1 MSIISFRCHTTIH
14 LAPLVNQETI
24 HQDMDR
30 GQQLMSRINQGIL
43 REIKP
48 KNPLVEWYYW
58 KDKHTVSDVTEQ
70 SLFKMA
76 QGMLSPVEN
85 DNYRL
90 EEIEELNNAWAVYDK
105 KLNTFFAFDPA
116 ITTLQKDEKRNRV
129 LVVCEDKERGLIDVI
144 EAGALLL
151 ECLRAFTGIEELCFL
166 PLNPDYYIWTGMV
179 TGIDGL
185 KMRSN
190 GYAGTWLLLQSE
202 SQVKKLR
209 MLATI
214 YSMDYPDLV
223 DSDELARRLAKEEAA
238 GQCIRSRHGI
248 VLFTEEGL
256 VYMDGTNPDN
266 DWELKYPIYEN
277 DCYYEM
283 LRFAYRKQVSGELEN
298 YCAWKAWLNKDFT

>member
-58 KDKHTVSDVTEQ
+58 KDKHTVSDVTEH

-151 ECLRAFTGIEELCFL
+151 ECC
-166 PLNPDYYIWTGMV
+166 
-179 TGIDGL
+179 
-185 KMRSN
+185 
-190 GYAGTWLLLQSE
+190 LLYTSD
-202 SQVKKLR
+202 
-209 MLATI
+209 AA
-214 YSMDYPDLV
+214 
-223 DSDELARRLAKEEAA
+223 DEL
-238 GQCIRSRHGI
+238 
-248 VLFTEEGL
+248 
-256 VYMDGTNPDN
+256 
-266 DWELKYPIYEN
+266 
-277 DCYYEM
+277 
-283 LRFAYRKQVSGELEN
+283 
-298 YCAWKAWLNKDFT
+298 

>member
-1 MSIISFRCHTTIH
+1 MSQSIVCLRWR
-14 LAPLVNQETI
+14 
-24 HQDMDR
+24 R
-30 GQQLMSRINQGIL
+30 GCC
-43 REIKP
+43 P
-48 KNPLVEWYYW
+48 
-58 KDKHTVSDVTEQ
+58 
-70 SLFKMA
+70 
-76 QGMLSPVEN
+76 PVEN

-129 LVVCEDKERGLIDVI
+129 LVVCEDKELGLIDVI

-166 PLNPDYYIWTGMV
+166 PLNPDYYIWTGTV

-209 MLATI
+209 ILATI
-214 YSMDYPDLV
+214 YSMDYPNLV

>member
-58 KDKHTVSDVTEQ
+58 KDKHTVSDVTEH

-179 TGIDGL
+179 
-185 KMRSN
+185 
-190 GYAGTWLLLQSE
+190 
-202 SQVKKLR
+202 KKLR

>member
-1 MSIISFRCHTTIH
+1 M
-14 LAPLVNQETI
+14 
-24 HQDMDR
+24 
-30 GQQLMSRINQGIL
+30 
-43 REIKP
+43 
-48 KNPLVEWYYW
+48 
-58 KDKHTVSDVTEQ
+58 
-70 SLFKMA
+70 
-76 QGMLSPVEN
+76 
-85 DNYRL
+85 
-90 EEIEELNNAWAVYDK
+90 
-105 KLNTFFAFDPA
+105 
-116 ITTLQKDEKRNRV
+116 

-166 PLNPDYYIWTGMV
+166 PLNPDYYIWTGTV

-214 YSMDYPDLV
+214 YSMDYPNLV

-283 LRFAYRKQVSGELEN
+283 LRHRPRLFGDAAPAAEGGCQRRVKPDHQIQHRALQRNSQIGFEKVYRHTVQFLIAERRHGERRQRIVQPTRRGMLIS
-298 YCAWKAWLNKDFT
+298 AAS